1 MGTTAANVEVT
12 VGSPSGANQAVSGAT
27 GTWETA
33 QTVTAAIEDPAD
45 TAAIAHTVGGYSGV
59 TSAPIVTVHEVED
72 LTPTLGAVA
81 AQTYRAGQRVNV
93 RLPGATGATRC
104 CATR

>member
-1 MGTTAANVEVT
+1 MADGASRDGDGGGTTAGNVTLAHTVSGYGMGTTAANVEVT

-45 TAAIAHTVGGYSGV
+45 TAAIRAHGGGIQRGDER
-59 TSAPIVTVHEVED
+59 AD
-72 LTPTLGAVA
+72 CDGA
-81 AQTYRAGQRVNV
+81 
-93 RLPGATGATRC
+93 
-104 CATR
+104 